1 MKYMINYKTIDGE
14 IHTEFSNEIKYNE
27 QGMIELQLEDDIT
40 LTLPVSDVNIFFDQQ
55 GRFGVEED

>member
-14 IHTEFSNEIKYNE
+14 IRTEFSNEIKYNE

-40 LTLPVSDVNIFFDQQ
+40 LTLPASDVNIYFDKQ